1 MNKVLLIDIGGTN
14 LRYAYSDG
22 DLSSLY
28 ETNKIQLS
36 CIKGFNE
43 ILTNLVKDKD
53 IDSLVI
59 SVAGPKIN
67 GSITMTNRDFSINEK
82 DTGSSEVQIAILSE
96 RINNLTEH
104 FKEHKHDNHSKT
116 GLIAMVNKRKKLL
129 KYLSNKNNQ
138 KYKEILKELNI
149 RG

>member
-1 MNKVLLIDIGGTN
+1 MSITKD
-14 LRYAYSDG
+14 
-22 DLSSLY
+22 
-28 ETNKIQLS
+28 KKQ
-36 CIKGFNE
+36 
-43 ILTNLVKDKD
+43 NLVSK
-53 IDSLVI
+53 
-59 SVAGPKIN
+59 
-67 GSITMTNRDFSINEK
+67 FSINEK

-116 GLIAMVNKRKKLL
+116 GLIAMVNRRKKLL
-129 KYLSNKNNQ
+129 KFLSNKNNQ